1 MQNSSSKNFY
11 NFTTAQKIYMP
22 FKRLISF
29 FGSIVGIVVCLVL
42 LWWWVFPINFIVTK
56 GHPVFAHHRIGRN
69 RKAFRVLKFRSMSF
83 DTDPHLSSRDDES
96 LKQVTKF
103 GKFLR
108 KTSID
113 ETLQLFNILV
123 GQMAFIGPRPL
134 IDLCD
139 DKITIE
145 KRKENGSISL
155 RPGLSG
161 YAQLRGREE
170 LDPIAKAQLDGY
182 YLEHFSLW
190 MDIKLFVKTIFNIIA
205 GGLLSNSNLIFAQLS
220 CSLLLGVN

>member
-1 MQNSSSKNFY
+1 MQESADTLGYKFSTS
-11 NFTTAQKIYMP
+11 QKIYLP

-29 FGSIVGIVVCLVL
+29 FGSIAGIIFCLVL
-42 LWWWVFPINFIVTK
+42 LWWWVFPINAIVTK

-69 RKAFRVLKFRSMSF
+69 GKAFRVLKFRSMSF
-83 DTDPHLSSRDDES
+83 DTNPHLSSRDDES

-103 GKFLR
+103 GKFIR

-113 ETLQLFNILV
+113 ETLQLFNIFA

-145 KRKENGSISL
+145 KRKENGSICL

-161 YAQLRGREE
+161 YAQLNGREE
-170 LDPIAKAQLDGY
+170 LDPIAKAQLDYY
-182 YLEHFSLW
+182 YLVHFSFWLDVKVFF
-190 MDIKLFVKTIFNIIA
+190 MTLFGMFRSERNK
-205 GGLLSNSNLIFAQLS
+205 
-220 CSLLLGVN
+220 